1 MATIE
6 ITAEQA
12 QVIANLSV
20 ARQQIKDAQ
29 QAERIAKEQIEAFA
43 PNTGDVLMLDGLTVA
58 KIVEGSRSG
67 LDAEIVKRRAP
78 GAYRQ
83 AQKITRF
90 RTVKIA

>member
-12 QVIANLSV
+12 QIVAALSV
-20 ARQQIKDAQ
+20 ARQAKKDAEA
-29 QAERIAKEQIEAFA
+29 AEDAAKEQIAAFA
-43 PNTGDVLMLDGLTVA
+43 PNIGDVLTLNGLTVA
-58 KIVEGSRSG
+58 KIVQGSRSG
-67 LDAEIVKRRAP
+67 LDPEIVKRRAP

-83 AQKITRF
+83 ARTVTKF